1 MSREML
7 SGSSDDSLALRVLEI
22 VRRRALLAVSV
33 FLVVL
38 AAAVSF
44 ALSLPDLYRSTALVV
59 VERPISESVVRT
71 PLAGE
76 LESRLYVIKQE
87 ILSRERLTNLI
98 DRFNLYPDLRT
109 RASAEEV
116 LAQARNDIA
125 VQPAG
130 PEQVSGRT
138 KTVSFTLSYTGD
150 SRSTVADVTNAVAA
164 FYIQQNQQMR
174 TDEAERTTAFLQQQ
188 LAEAKVQLDRHD
200 ATMQTFTNRFTGE
213 LPQQVGVNLATLD
226 RLNTQ
231 LRLIGEQQIRLIEQ
245 RDDLLEGLRDPVGAV
260 GVATAAEISPEGIER
275 LKNIEEIKQQ
285 LSQAEAQFTEKHPD
299 VVRLREQ
306 LAVMERDYKTA
317 EEEVNRKRQQAE
329 QAARANSP
337 GDPNAPPPQVRRRT
351 VESLG
356 SELERLQQ
364 EEASVRQQIL
374 AFERRLESSPQRQ
387 QDYSLI
393 TRDYATAKDQ
403 YDSLLKRLEEA
414 QFTQSLETD
423 RAGETFRVLEPALP
437 PEGPAAPNRFRLLI
451 MGLLLAVAAGAAA
464 ILIREQF
471 DTAFHSVDEVRDYT
485 TVPVLVSIP
494 PIGPAP
500 TMQRLKVA
508 LATASTLAA
517 VGLVAMTAAYLAR
530 DNAQLARM
538 IAF

>member
-7 SGSSDDSLALRVLEI
+7 SGSSDDSLAVRVLEI
-22 VRRRALLAVSV
+22 VRRRVLLAVSV

-98 DRFNLYPDLRT
+98 DRFNLYPDLRK

-174 TDEAERTTAFLQQQ
+174 TDEATRTTAFLQQQ

-200 ATMQTFTNRFTGE
+200 TTMQTFTNRFTGE
-213 LPQQVGVNLATLD
+213 LPQQVGVNL
-226 RLNTQ
+226 
-231 LRLIGEQQIRLIEQ
+231 
-245 RDDLLEGLRDPVGAV
+245 
-260 GVATAAEISPEGIER
+260 
-275 LKNIEEIKQQ
+275 
-285 LSQAEAQFTEKHPD
+285 
-299 VVRLREQ
+299 
-306 LAVMERDYKTA
+306 
-317 EEEVNRKRQQAE
+317 
-329 QAARANSP
+329 
-337 GDPNAPPPQVRRRT
+337 
-351 VESLG
+351 
-356 SELERLQQ
+356 
-364 EEASVRQQIL
+364 
-374 AFERRLESSPQRQ
+374 
-387 QDYSLI
+387 
-393 TRDYATAKDQ
+393 
-403 YDSLLKRLEEA
+403 
-414 QFTQSLETD
+414 
-423 RAGETFRVLEPALP
+423 
-437 PEGPAAPNRFRLLI
+437 
-451 MGLLLAVAAGAAA
+451 
-464 ILIREQF
+464 
-471 DTAFHSVDEVRDYT
+471 
-485 TVPVLVSIP
+485 
-494 PIGPAP
+494 
-500 TMQRLKVA
+500 
-508 LATASTLAA
+508 
-517 VGLVAMTAAYLAR
+517 
-530 DNAQLARM
+530 
-538 IAF
+538 

>member
-1 MSREML
+1 ML
-7 SGSSDDSLALRVLEI
+7 SGSSDDSLAVRVLEI
-22 VRRRALLAVSV
+22 VRRRVLLAVSV

-109 RASAEEV
+109 RASADEV

-174 TDEAERTTAFLQQQ
+174 TDEATRTTAFLQQQ

-200 ATMQTFTNRFTGE
+200 TTMQTFTNRFTGE

-245 RDDLLEGLRDPVGAV
+245 RDHLLEGLRDPVGAV

-317 EEEVNRKRQQAE
+317 EEEVSRKRQQAE
-329 QAARANSP
+329 QAARANNP

-451 MGLLLAVAAGAAA
+451 MGLLLAIAAAAAA

-508 LATASTLAA
+508 FATASTLAA